1 MDALLNDLCFV
12 VNIDDANNNDVKEIF
27 EIADPFSDDDVEDED
42 NNIDDEMF
50 GKELFSEHHNASSS
64 TIVYAADGGGSAR
77 NILESAAIS
86 SPWSSLHIDDD
97 DSAYIHYKTL
107 PIEYKKDLK
116 STIVSKPDWK
126 LLDKQHRERAS
137 IPSSSSRLKTTTGVQ
152 QEVSSDLLGGVR
164 KKFSISSDI
173 IKFRKR
179 PSNGIANVD
188 DVFSRRS
195 SKIENTG
202 RKSKRDNFQKV
213 NPDSGKFLISP
224 PYFNILRECNAD
236 DRLNNLSPVSWNR
249 KEYSRKKVTDWLTMD
264 SGG

>member
-107 PIEYKKDLK
+107 PIDPMSCLFFWVFFSWHFVNFYYPTFPFFTLFYYFGK
-116 STIVSKPDWK
+116 
-126 LLDKQHRERAS
+126 R
-137 IPSSSSRLKTTTGVQ
+137 TT
-152 QEVSSDLLGGVR
+152 
-164 KKFSISSDI
+164 
-173 IKFRKR
+173 
-179 PSNGIANVD
+179 
-188 DVFSRRS
+188 RRS
-195 SKIENTG
+195 KYCVYVGIRYKPCFRPYRGE
-202 RKSKRDNFQKV
+202 KSQIR
-213 NPDSGKFLISP
+213 
-224 PYFNILRECNAD
+224 
-236 DRLNNLSPVSWNR
+236 
-249 KEYSRKKVTDWLTMD
+249 
-264 SGG
+264 